1 MLEIVFPSV
10 YNLWIGRTGKA
21 GSFRQRWDDNPWKK
35 FFDVILKKFEIFKFT
50 LNLPLERKA
59 LYHIKTLITR

>member
-35 FFDVILKKFEIFKFT
+35 FFDVIDLDPYGSAIPFIES
-50 LNLPLERKA
+50 A
-59 LYHIKTLITR
+59 LGAL